1 MIVLRDLLEGSKLSG
16 RRRVDSVQSVGM
28 AMQALDENLDK
39 LDGKGVSFDGV
50 TCKAPTADRS
60 DWLLTIRATVNGEKV
75 IAFMSGY
82 TLAEAMDKGLRD
94 FAAGKLRWKV
104 DSYAK

>member
-1 MIVLRDLLEGSKLSG
+1 MPS
-16 RRRVDSVQSVGM
+16 RRRLDVVQSVGL
-28 AMQALDENLDK
+28 ACQALDENLDK
-39 LDGKGVSFDGV
+39 LDAKGVSFDGL
-50 TCKAPTADRS
+50 TCKAPNEGRS

-82 TLAEAMDKGLRD
+82 TLAEALDKALRD